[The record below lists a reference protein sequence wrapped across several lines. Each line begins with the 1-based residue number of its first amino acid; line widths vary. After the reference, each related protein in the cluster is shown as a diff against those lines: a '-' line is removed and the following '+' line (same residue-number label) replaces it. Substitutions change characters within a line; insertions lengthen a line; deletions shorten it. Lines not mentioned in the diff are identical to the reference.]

1 MEVPTAVLNRII
13 GENNVTINRIRMD
26 SGARVEINKFPMP
39 GCSTVNC
46 VNVFG
51 HPNKIILATRQVGY
65 CRFVFTQYCLENV
78 SLKQMFML
86 EKRGRKRRLVFA
98 SNR

>member
-1 MEVPTAVLNRII
+1 MLDRLI

-26 SGARVEINKFPMP
+26 SGARIEINKFPMP
-39 GCSTVNC
+39 GCSTVTY

-65 CRFVFTQYCLENV
+65 CGLVLTQYCLENV
-78 SLKQMFML
+78 SLKQMFLL